1 MNSWKT
7 LQDDHGMKDL
17 QLVIAET
24 FKQDP
29 SRHQVWNID
38 KLYKI
43 RNMFIKK
50 EKKQH
55 MWDKCAKHTSLSYI
69 SNKYNVCKNVT
80 RSRYM

>member
-17 QLVIAET
+17 QLVVAGT

-43 RNMFIKK
+43 RNMCIKR

-55 MWDKCAKHTSLSYI
+55 MWDKGEKHKSSNI
-69 SNKYNVCKNVT
+69 SKE
-80 RSRYM
+80 